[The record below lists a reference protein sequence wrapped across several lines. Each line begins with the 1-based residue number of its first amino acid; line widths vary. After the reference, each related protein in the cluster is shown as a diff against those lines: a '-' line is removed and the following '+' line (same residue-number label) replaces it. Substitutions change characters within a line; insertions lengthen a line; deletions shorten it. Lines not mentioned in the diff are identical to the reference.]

1 MYCFFFTLSA
11 IVFVNIIKPCSIWCV
26 WYISSRSGN
35 RESNT
40 FVLEGVLLY
49 QGVQLI
55 LTWQGRHRDQE
66 GGSPRARLS
75 HCTPGCADPCEFLK
89 CGNLDCIISGSGGLR
104 SRSPLILMLK
114 IIKKHSQFDMFQ
126 LAGLSSFA
134 CWEGHMSTF
143 TCFYQ
148 MNGYRM

>member
-1 MYCFFFTLSA
+1 MM
-11 IVFVNIIKPCSIWCV
+11 

-49 QGVQLI
+49 QRVQLI

-75 HCTPGCADPCEFLK
+75 HCTPAVLTPANFSNVE
-89 CGNLDCIISGSGGLR
+89 IS
-104 SRSPLILMLK
+104 I
-114 IIKKHSQFDMFQ
+114 
-126 LAGLSSFA
+126 A
-134 CWEGHMSTF
+134 
-143 TCFYQ
+143 
-148 MNGYRM
+148 